1 MQKQKKQAHS
11 KSKQQEKR
19 EIPLTKNMKKT
30 RDIAR
35 YNARCTKVVRVAI
48 MMTDLGP
55 YQEELL
61 LGYKFRLQ
69 KIIPA
74 DIKISFEEFVSNGP
88 YNELII
94 DNFKSVVRRKF
105 DLIYAIGVRHSTLIQ
120 EMRKKMGV
128 KIPMMFAGVSH
139 PIKKGLIERYSRSQ
153 SGIFGV
159 SVTSPSNILPVQL
172 ILVGRPDIETFFM
185 PYRQDN
191 NSYSMLALDFDEIC
205 DYFELHERKIVCHP
219 YKGMPTQEIFDEM
232 KKYKA
237 VILPEGGMSYAER
250 NMFLQAATSLRE
262 QNYDIVM
269 FSDGKDAVKKGAVF
283 GLKSDVRLVGKINAE
298 QTKELFVDGISPCRM
313 ESRSCNNPRSI
324 VFSMK
329 RGLESRFGAI
339 FTQDI
344 LLLLNDVMHT
354 NEPIPDFFKLIEIFT
369 SYKET
374 DSPILEDLLSSIS
387 KKVKTR
393 LKVVTGKKFPV
404 NLEGVP
410 EKTTFYRDME
420 AFISKEVGSDH
431 VKGLY
436 VGGGRAVK
444 LAAEKIALSG
454 KPLRLESVQ
463 IAHSLQQAQGLDI
476 KLPFGASHTAR
487 VIQPIDP
494 SAIILALRACVERC
508 SKAYIIVGLP
518 KDSYPAGTKEY
529 LDLVVAQGKKQR
541 VTVKVFAST
550 SAEEIK
556 EFLDAKSR
564 GHKGEQTKRSAFFSA
579 PHLIENELLETIADY
594 CKEKSIMF
602 AVPSLSY
609 KGRAPIAFGVDEKA
623 TRSLLA
629 RHMEQGVAFMESCRV
644 YSFHISSRL
653 VYAWGG
659 RVSHRLIKE
668 LHHVYHIDDEQA
680 SYPLLEYGLTSYE
693 EE

>member
-1 MQKQKKQAHS
+1 M
-11 KSKQQEKR
+11 
-19 EIPLTKNMKKT
+19 IKT

-35 YNARCTKVVRVAI
+35 RNARNHPKVIRVAV
-48 MMTDLGP
+48 MMTNFGP

-61 LGYKFRLQ
+61 SGYKERIEEIVPQGTL
-69 KIIPA
+69 ITY
-74 DIKISFEEFVSNGP
+74 EEFSSNGP
-88 YNELII
+88 YSEII
-94 DNFKSVVRRKF
+94 VDNFKRVVERKF
-105 DLIYAIGVRHSTLIQ
+105 DLIYAIGARHTTVIK
-120 EMRKKMGV
+120 EARKHFKV
-128 KIPMMFAGVSH
+128 KIPMMFAGISH
-139 PIKKGLIERYSRSQ
+139 ALRQ
-153 SGIFGV
+153 GILSTYQKSPGGVFGV
-159 SVTSPSNILPVQL
+159 SVTPPSNILPAQL
-172 ILVGRPDIETFFM
+172 ILAGKPDIITFFM
-185 PYRQDN
+185 PYEDDN
-191 NSYSMLALDFDEIC
+191 KNYTLLSDIKGMCE
-205 DYFELHERKIVCHP
+205 YFKASGRTIVCHP
-219 YKGMPTQEIFDEM
+219 YQGMPTKEVFDEM
-232 KKYKA
+232 KKYRA
-237 VILPEGGMSYAER
+237 VILPEGGMPISAR
-250 NMFLQAATSLRE
+250 DMFLQAAITFRE
-262 QNYDIVM
+262 QGLDIVV
-269 FSDGKDAVKKGAVF
+269 FADGKDAVEKGAVF
-283 GLKSDVRLVGKINAE
+283 GVTSDVRFVGKINAE
-298 QTKELFVDGISPCRM
+298 QTKELFVDGVAANKIKSIAL
-313 ESRSCNNPRSI
+313 NNPRSI
-324 VFSMK
+324 VFRMK
-329 RGLESRFGAI
+329 KSLESRFGAT
-339 FTQDI
+339 FTKDI
-344 LLLLNDVMHT
+344 LTLLSDAVHT
-354 NEPIPDFFKLIEIFT
+354 NEPIPEFFELIRIFT
-369 SYKET
+369 SYREV
-374 DSPILEDLLSSIS
+374 DSPALTSLLCRIS

-410 EKTTFYRDME
+410 EKTTFYHDME

-564 GHKGEQTKRSAFFSA
+564 GHKGVQTRRSAFFSA

-659 RVSHRLIKE
+659 RISHRLIKE

-693 EE
+693 EKE

>member
-1 MQKQKKQAHS
+1 M
-11 KSKQQEKR
+11 
-19 EIPLTKNMKKT
+19 IKT

-35 YNARCTKVVRVAI
+35 HNARNYPKVIRVAV
-48 MMTDLGP
+48 MMTNFGP

-61 LGYKFRLQ
+61 IGYKKRIERILPPGF
-69 KIIPA
+69 KVTY
-74 DIKISFEEFVSNGP
+74 EEFSSSGP
-88 YNELII
+88 LGELIV
-94 DNFKSVVRRKF
+94 DNLKQIAKRKF
-105 DLIYAIGVRHSTLIQ
+105 DLIYTIGIRNTAVVK
-120 EMRKKMGV
+120 EARKHLKI

-139 PIKKGLIERYSRSQ
+139 ALRQ
-153 SGIFGV
+153 GIISSYKSSPGGVFGI
-159 SVTSPSNILPVQL
+159 SVTPPSNILPAQL
-172 ILVGRPDIETFFM
+172 IIAGKPNIINFFM
-185 PYRQDN
+185 PYKNDSSFHSLSN
-191 NSYSMLALDFDEIC
+191 ELDEMC
-205 DYFELHERKIVCHP
+205 EYFESLGRKIDRYP
-219 YKGMPTQEIFDEM
+219 YDGGMPTKEVFDEM
-232 KKYKA
+232 KKYRA
-237 VILPEGGMSYAER
+237 VILPEGGMSYRAR
-250 NMFLQAATSLRE
+250 DMFLQAADTFRE
-262 QNYDIVM
+262 QGLDIVV
-269 FSDGKDAVKKGAVF
+269 FADGKDAVRKGAVF
-283 GLKSDVRLVGKINAE
+283 GVTSDVRFVGKLNAN
-298 QTKELFVDGISPCRM
+298 QTKELFIDDTPSNKIKSISL
-313 ESRSCNNPRSI
+313 NNPRSI
-324 VFSMK
+324 IFSMK
-329 RGLESRFGAI
+329 KSLESRFGTT
-339 FTQDI
+339 FTKDI
-344 LLLLNDVMHT
+344 LLLLSDAVHT
-354 NEPIPDFFKLIEIFT
+354 NEPIPEFFELIRIFT
-369 SYKET
+369 SYREV
-374 DSPILEDLLSSIS
+374 DSPALTSLLCRIS

-541 VTVKVFAST
+541 VAVKVFAST

-556 EFLDAKSR
+556 EFLDTKSR
-564 GHKGEQTKRSAFFSA
+564 GYKGEQTKRSVFFSA

-693 EE
+693 EEE

>member
-1 MQKQKKQAHS
+1 M
-11 KSKQQEKR
+11 
-19 EIPLTKNMKKT
+19 IKT

-35 YNARCTKVVRVAI
+35 RNARNYPKVVRVAV

-61 LGYKFRLQ
+61 SGYKDHIEE
-69 KIIPA
+69 IIPE
-74 DIKISFEEFVSNGP
+74 STLVVYEEFSSNGP
-88 YNELII
+88 HDELII
-94 DNFKSVVRRKF
+94 DNLTKVVERKF
-105 DLIYAIGVRHSTLIQ
+105 DLIYSIGSRHAIILK
-120 EMRKKMGV
+120 EARKRMKV
-128 KIPMMFAGVSH
+128 KIPLMFAGVSH
-139 PIKKGLIERYSRSQ
+139 ALRQGLLSTYQKSP
-153 SGIFGV
+153 GGVFGV
-159 SVTSPSNILPVQL
+159 SVTPPSNILPAQL
-172 ILVGRPDIETFFM
+172 ILAGKPDIITFFM
-185 PYRQDN
+185 PYEAIGTHHVLFAELEAMCR
-191 NSYSMLALDFDEIC
+191 
-205 DYFELHERKIVCHP
+205 YFEKAGRKIVQYP
-219 YKGMPTQEIFDEM
+219 YKGIPGKKVFDEM
-232 KKYKA
+232 KKYRA
-237 VILPEGGMSYAER
+237 VILPEGGMSYRAR
-250 NMFLQAATSLRE
+250 DMFLQAADTFRE
-262 QNYDIVM
+262 QGLDIVV
-269 FSDGKDAVKKGAVF
+269 FADGKDAVEKGAVF
-283 GLKSDVRLVGKINAE
+283 GITSDVRFIGRLNAE
-298 QTKELFVDGISPCRM
+298 QTKELFVDGVPANKIKSIALD
-313 ESRSCNNPRSI
+313 NPRSI
-324 VFSMK
+324 VFRMK
-329 RGLESRFGAI
+329 KGLESRFGTT
-339 FTQDI
+339 FTKDI
-344 LLLLNDVMHT
+344 LLLLSDAVHT
-354 NEPIPDFFKLIEIFT
+354 NEPIPEFFELIRIFT
-369 SYKET
+369 SYREV
-374 DSPILEDLLSSIS
+374 DSPALTSLLCRIS
-387 KKVKTR
+387 KKVKKR

-476 KLPFGASHTAR
+476 KLPFGASHTAH

-564 GHKGEQTKRSAFFSA
+564 GHKGAQTRRSAFFSA